1 MVYTK
6 LVIRKMSVQIYYKY
20 LKSILYVKLS
30 RILAN

>member
-1 MVYTK
+1 M
-6 LVIRKMSVQIYYKY
+6 ISVDITNISVLQNNYKY